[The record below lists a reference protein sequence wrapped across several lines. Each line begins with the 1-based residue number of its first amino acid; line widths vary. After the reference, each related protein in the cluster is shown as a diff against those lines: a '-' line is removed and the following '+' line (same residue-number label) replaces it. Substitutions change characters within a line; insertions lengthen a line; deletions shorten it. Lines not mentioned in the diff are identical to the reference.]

1 MIRIGHLSI
10 SLVTKDLGE
19 DLLGMYDDQT
29 ATIFIKPD
37 LTPQIRRSTI
47 IHECVH
53 AISCMYGLELSEN
66 QVRVLESALI
76 ALVDNNPTLFS

>member
-1 MIRIGHLSI
+1 MIRIGHLNI

-37 LTPQIRRSTI
+37 LTPQIRQSTI

-66 QVRVLESALI
+66 QVLILESAIL
-76 ALVDNNPTLFS
+76 TLFKQNPELFR

>member
-1 MIRIGHLSI
+1 MIRIGHLDI

-47 IHECVH
+47 IHECLH
-53 AISCMYGLELSEN
+53 AISCVYGLDLTEN
-66 QVRVLESALI
+66 QVLILESAIL
-76 ALVDNNPTLFS
+76 TLFKQNPELFR